1 MAVFD
6 EGRTDLL
13 FGKLHAILR
22 AQSAGREEPEHHGDE
37 RGGAKAHRVSRAEI
51 EIAEGTEESN
61 GGPLR
66 EQNARRS

>member
-6 EGRTDLL
+6 EGRADLL
-13 FGKLHAILR
+13 LEKLHAIFR
-22 AQSAGREEPEHHGDE
+22 AESAGREGTEHRGDE